1 MNYHKDKAIDWDALH
16 FEWARQ
22 PELAHEYGVEL
33 ADAKRAV
40 DNAKEALDV
49 AKAKA
54 YLKASELG
62 LKVDN
67 TKAEAELD
75 ANYQHHVREYSN
87 AKHFLG
93 LVQAAYD
100 AITQTKRK
108 ALEALVSLHG
118 QQYWSA
124 PVEQKD
130 YEQWCGKKFGQEAQ
144 QQRREKATE
153 ASKAAAARRTRG
165 GAK

>member
-40 DNAKEALDV
+40 DDAKEALDV

-54 YLKASELG
+54 FLAAAEEIKSPVDKVKAWADQDPKYLAAVQGYNE
-62 LKVDN
+62 
-67 TKAEAELD
+67 
-75 ANYQHHVREYSN
+75 
-87 AKHFLG
+87 AKHKLG

-130 YEQWCGKKFGQEAQ
+130 YEQWCGRKFGVEAQ
-144 QQRREKATE
+144 EKRREKATE
-153 ASKAAAARRTRG
+153 ASKAAAARRTRT
-165 GAK
+165 KT